1 MAHAFVN
8 GEYGLYLMAAIG
20 ALLTAFYMFRLT
32 YLTFY
37 GQSRVD
43 PKVEHHIHESPPMM
57 TVPLI
62 VLAFLAI
69 VGGFLGFP
77 PEHGWIHG
85 FLAGVATPAGAEV
98 HEVSVGL
105 LVGLMGIAIL
115 IAVSGWGVA
124 HYLYSARPRAAED
137 WAARAPGT
145 YGTLLNKYYVDELY
159 DWMFVEPCKRLGM
172 IWDWIDSNI
181 IDRMVRAVGRMADLG
196 SAGSTWFEK
205 HVIYG
210 AANVIGFGN
219 HLAAWSWR
227 KLQSGMVHHYA
238 AMIVVGLFLLVHFL
252 LVWLTGKSVL

>member
-1 MAHAFVN
+1 MGGLWSKIPRTHGVFLVGTLAIAGIPPLAGFWSKDEIMAHAFVN

-69 VGGFLGFP
+69 VGGFLGVP

-85 FLAGVATPAGAEV
+85 FLAGVATPAGAD
-98 HEVSVGL
+98 G
-105 LVGLMGIAIL
+105 M
-115 IAVSGWGVA
+115 
-124 HYLYSARPRAAED
+124 
-137 WAARAPGT
+137 
-145 YGTLLNKYYVDELY
+145 LLNKYYVDEFY
-159 DWMFVEPCKRLGM
+159 DRMFVEPCKRLGM